1 MRISDWS
8 SDVCSSD
15 LQPRRLA
22 AGRTQNRAR
31 RKCARGAGPRATG
44 GGAGRHRLRNRGAGD
59 EGRRGGGHV
68 PRRNPFQDQL
78 SARDPPHRQPPGRG
92 TIQGL
97 SSVASGQG
105 RFRAIWIRREVTI
118 WPLAPEEIETLRLS
132 LKVSLAATAAILPIA
147 FALAYV
153 LARDR
158 KSGVKGKSVSVR
170 VGSGGRRIIKKKKNN
185 KKK

>member
-1 MRISDWS
+1 MHINDWS

-15 LQPRRLA
+15 
-22 AGRTQNRAR
+22 
-31 RKCARGAGPRATG
+31 
-44 GGAGRHRLRNRGAGD
+44 
-59 EGRRGGGHV
+59 
-68 PRRNPFQDQL
+68 L

-118 WPLAPEEIETLRLS
+118 WPLAPEEIETLRPS

-153 LARDR
+153 LARKRFPGQNGSAARRDR
-158 KSGVKGKSVSVR
+158 VCKYV
-170 VGSGGRRIIKKKKNN
+170 
-185 KKK
+185 

>member
-44 GGAGRHRLRNRGAGD
+44 GGAGRHRLRNRCAGD

-68 PRRNPFQDQL
+68 PRRKPFQDQL

-105 RFRAIWIRREVTI
+105 RFRAIWIRREVRS
-118 WPLAPEEIETLRLS
+118 EEHTSELQS
-132 LKVSLAATAAILPIA
+132 LM
-147 FALAYV
+147 
-153 LARDR
+153 
-158 KSGVKGKSVSVR
+158 
-170 VGSGGRRIIKKKKNN
+170 RISYAVFCLKKKKH
-185 KKK
+185 KKQQDLVRQQTVNDLAFQAYKENTNDGSGIHRKTT